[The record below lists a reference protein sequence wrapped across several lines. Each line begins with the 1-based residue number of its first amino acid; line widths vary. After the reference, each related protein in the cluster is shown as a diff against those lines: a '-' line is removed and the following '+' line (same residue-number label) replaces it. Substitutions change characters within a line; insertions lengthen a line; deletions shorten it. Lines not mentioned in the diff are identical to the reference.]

1 MMGSMTLR
9 SFGWASM
16 PLLVALVLAVMA
28 QTASAAGTS
37 IHQYR
42 LNEFTGLADDFGD
55 APLVPIVAVDTD
67 GAGPLGV
74 PGAAGLG
81 SDDVDP
87 VALGLVA
94 APGCVPGSPGTVTR
108 LCQGYAFGFSQGLT
122 FEGGLGPAN
131 RQGRNYAIV
140 IAMLLSDGVGRR
152 RFFDF

>member
-1 MMGSMTLR
+1 MTLR
-9 SFGWASM
+9 SFGWAAM
-16 PLLVALVLAVMA
+16 PSLIALFLAGSA

-55 APLVPIVAVDTD
+55 APLAPIVAVDTD

-74 PGAAGLG
+74 PGGAGPG
-81 SDDVDP
+81 SDDVAP

-108 LCQGYAFGFSQGLT
+108 LCQSYAFGYSQGLT
-122 FEGGLGPAN
+122 FEGSLTTAN
-131 RQGRNYAIV
+131 RHGRNYAIV
-140 IAMLLSDGVGRR
+140 IEMLLSDAVGRR

>member
-1 MMGSMTLR
+1 
-9 SFGWASM
+9 
-16 PLLVALVLAVMA
+16 MA

-42 LNEFTGLADDFGD
+42 LNELTGLADDFGD
-55 APLVPIVAVDTD
+55 APLVPIVDAD

-74 PGAAGLG
+74 PGVAGLG
-81 SDDVDP
+81 SDDVVP

-122 FEGGLGPAN
+122 FEGGLSAAN

-140 IAMLLSDGVGRR
+140 IAILLSDGVGRR
-152 RFFDF
+152 KFFDF